1 MSEAMQKGLSN
12 ELEVKIRAELQAVL
26 DKYGAEITMDWRGQR
41 YAEYRAIVIEVEKN
55 GEGESI
61 YQEFD
66 W

>member
-26 DKYGAEITMDWRGQR
+26 DKYGAKIAMEWRGLA
-41 YAEYRAIVIEVEKN
+41 YNEYQEIVIEVEKN